1 MYCDKC
7 HKQSPS
13 NFVNCAYCGAKL
25 EAPDKKQPSK
35 FSGNKKIKIKFSLKN
50 SLIILCIVA
59 AILVICAVFTA
70 TFTGTKAE
78 NVVKNFTKST
88 QSADA
93 ELYFSLYDE
102 NIKKYKKD
110 NRYFG
115 EEETFEQMVLPMQQ
129 SNDFYIEKC
138 GEGYSLTY
146 NVKSSTELTDEQLE
160 VFSDVLGTS
169 FGYIEYPSDVSVLC
183 VEITS
188 NGKNGSYT
196 TGYDDFWCMRIKG
209 VWYKVD
215 KTIYTE
221 YLNEI
226 NKNS

>member
-1 MYCDKC
+1 MYCHKC

-25 EAPDKKQPSK
+25 ETPDKKQPSK
-35 FSGNKKIKIKFSLKN
+35 FSTNKKIKIKFSLKN
-50 SLIILCIVA
+50 CLIVLC
-59 AILVICAVFTA
+59 AISAVLVICAVFA
-70 TFTGTKAE
+70 ASFTGTKPE

-88 QSADA
+88 QTADS
-93 ELYFSLYDE
+93 ELYFSLYDD

-115 EEETFEQMVLPMQQ
+115 DEETFEQMVLPMQQ
-129 SNDFYIEKC
+129 SNEFYIEKC
-138 GEGYSLTY
+138 GEGYNLTY

-160 VFSDVLGTS
+160 EFKGVLESS
-169 FGYIEYPSDVSVLC
+169 FGYIEFPSDVSILC
-183 VEITS
+183 VEITA

-196 TGYDDFWCMRIKG
+196 TIYDDFWCMRIKG
-209 VWYKVD
+209 SWYKVD

-221 YLNEI
+221 YLNKT
-226 NKNS
+226 NTHS